1 MVDSVEAI
9 QAPKP
14 GEAISSTPTRENPR
28 QVNPGS
34 EESVLKSPKNPIPA
48 RSEWTDELHNLSLS
62 SMDSSFLDQLY
73 NNENRSND
81 LLGCLP
87 IVTRNPTT
95 KGLALGSNCLVSC
108 QFKVLQNGCWQT
120 HNFDRK
126 RIRFE
131 IKNETLHL
139 LENPWIQHFTSRSR
153 PLNQTDSKELTSRAR
168 HSGRPTSPKQQHPFC
183 SHNWHRDPRGVNAE
197 VSDQNFVDME
207 SEEEHRTRMAR
218 GKRAKTEGS
227 KAPIKDESCL
237 DAVLP

>member
-108 QFKVLQNGCWQT
+108 Q
-120 HNFDRK
+120 RS
-126 RIRFE
+126 RIRTSWTWNPK
-131 IKNETLHL
+131 KNTEP
-139 LENPWIQHFTSRSR
+139 EWPGG
-153 PLNQTDSKELTSRAR
+153 KE
-168 HSGRPTSPKQQHPFC
+168 PKLKATA
-183 SHNWHRDPRGVNAE
+183 PRTHA
-197 VSDQNFVDME
+197 
-207 SEEEHRTRMAR
+207 
-218 GKRAKTEGS
+218 
-227 KAPIKDESCL
+227 DE
-237 DAVLP
+237 DG